1 MIPKL
6 KRDEGRGKRE
16 ALKEPMIQEN
26 HSLNVWERQAT
37 SNKGLMKTKQR
48 VDVADREMKEGG

>member
-1 MIPKL
+1 MAL
-6 KRDEGRGKRE
+6 KHDEGWAMRERE

-26 HSLNVWERQAT
+26 HSLNIWERQAAT

-48 VDVADREMKEGG
+48 ADAVDR